1 MSLSQIKDVAVSG
14 VYALY
19 YVNSWVKSWFASPSL
34 TMEETIA
41 QLECVR
47 EKVYQREKNLRERM
61 EEHRSLA
68 IEYAKKKQ
76 TREAKMQ
83 IPQIFVKY
91 FFDPLPP
98 PRPGGSAADL
108 KAVSTERQNSS
119 IMFHHQTPSRPLNFC
134 HLRMTAPIRKRH
146 LLRSFLAGCNRMSIN
161 YPLFLVLQDNENWSQ
176 VVF

>member
-47 EKVYQREKNLRERM
+47 EKVYQREKNLREQM

-68 IEYAKKKQ
+68 IEYAKNNKK
-76 TREAKMQ
+76 RERKNKNDDAIHRAAAGSGQETDATKARAKVEGQ
-83 IPQIFVKY
+83 RPKVKGRERRERT
-91 FFDPLPP
+91 FA
-98 PRPGGSAADL
+98 R
-108 KAVSTERQNSS
+108 TER
-119 IMFHHQTPSRPLNFC
+119 
-134 HLRMTAPIRKRH
+134 
-146 LLRSFLAGCNRMSIN
+146 LL
-161 YPLFLVLQDNENWSQ
+161 
-176 VVF
+176 